1 LSKEILAFDKSA
13 RDIDVDGRMRVGRCN
28 ITKAMVC
35 PYFGHEIPGAEALGL
50 EPSKIYYLFRDPEEI
65 QKAADSFRGLPLL
78 IKHNVVNADNPR
90 KDLIVGTT
98 GTDVEFNDPYLTVSL
113 SIWDNAAIAGIET
126 KQQTELSCGYR
137 YTPDMT
143 PGEYQGTHYDGVMR
157 DIIGNHVALVDVG
170 RAGSDVVVADSN
182 PFIKDWKMKL
192 KQNVITAKQNAREA
206 LKGIIAL
213 DADLKALDA
222 VLEKLAKDAASD
234 DESDD
239 ELYEDDPDAPGKRRK
254 KATAND
260 DADPAAKDLPAK
272 PDGVSKG
279 AMDAAIALATAN
291 VAKQVRSDME
301 ALYKA
306 RKDVSGLVG
315 EVAMDSAEQVYKF
328 ALDNAKVDTAGVHP
342 SAYGALVSILQSKQA
357 QAPKIG
363 MDSAAIKA
371 VSEQFPALSRFKH
384 V

>member
-1 LSKEILAFDKSA
+1 MSKEILAFDKSS
-13 RDIDVDGRMRVGRCN
+13 RDIDVDGRMRVEKCN

-50 EPSKIYYLFRDPEEI
+50 ELSKIYYLFRDPEEI
-65 QKAADSFRGLPLL
+65 RKAADSFRGLPLL

-157 DIIGNHVALVDVG
+157 DIIGNHVALVDIG

-206 LKGIIAL
+206 LKGVIAL
-213 DADLKALDA
+213 DADLTELDA
-222 VLEKLAKDAASD
+222 VLEKLAKDADYD

-254 KATAND
+254 KATENE
-260 DADPAAKDLPAK
+260 PAK
-272 PDGVSKG
+272 PEGVSKG

-306 RKDVSGLVG
+306 RKDVVSLVG

-342 SAYGALVSILQSKQA
+342 SAYGALVSILQSKQV